1 MKDLLNTRTVK
12 KQLLVSLVAATANLY
27 SISTYADTQQEFYV
41 ATDGDDN
48 NAGTLAAPF
57 KTIEKARDS
66 VREVNSNMSGDIY
79 VYIRGGHY
87 SISDT
92 IELTSA
98 DSASNDFRIYYQAY
112 NEEQPILNGA
122 TQIENWSQHDGNI
135 YKASLN
141 RTEKLRTLIV
151 NGERAYMASQ
161 RVGAN
166 GGWGTYTITEGDASW
181 ARTSGSHADGVT
193 YDLSDIPS
201 ISNITDVEI
210 MNQTKWNT
218 NFVTVRETTVEDDQ
232 RVMKF
237 SQPYAAIAMNQ
248 NWGGFTT
255 SGTHTLMNA
264 YEFLDEANEFYFD
277 RNSNTIYYYAET
289 VNMDSAEVW
298 APHASELLNLTG
310 DSKTERIK
318 NITFKGITF
327 AYTEAT
333 LPEVAGSAGKTTVQA
348 ATYKMA
354 YSDGNWHNDVYRAY
368 DVMSGAINVNHAQN
382 ISFEDGVIKHIGSEG
397 INFTN
402 DVLESQIVG
411 NAILDIGGSGINIA
425 HPQHVYIGDSG
436 DGSTDSEYEKY
447 ASDEEGLVQN
457 ILVKNNLIYDATRVY
472 WGHAAIT
479 AFFTDGL
486 IIEHNQIQNTNYSGV
501 SLGWGWNNFGPEEIG
516 EAATTVARN
525 NSFSNNRV
533 YNVMTTL
540 EDGGAFY
547 TLGNQP
553 DSIANGN
560 YVKAPT
566 SHFQGVYHPDE
577 GTAYYT
583 GNDLVF
589 EIVPG
594 QDNFEL
600 NAWRDKRDNHYDT
613 IYSTSGAYQIGAPDS
628 TITNLVV
635 IPDADWPQEA
645 LDIIDNAGLEDEY
658 LSLLDGIP
666 EPPEVPGLMS
676 TDGFTIVEAESGSLF
691 GSGSTYSDSNA
702 SGGAGI
708 ENIHTD
714 GSGVTFTNMV
724 KATSLFLTYASKN
737 SGTYSIYVDDV
748 HSGDVSFTATGSWNG
763 SYANTELVSVNIP
776 EGSTLTLK
784 KDSDDSG
791 INIDYISL
799 IDQSLIQQA
808 ENGILLG
815 SPKITNEHSGYE
827 GTGFVGDIF
836 NIGDSV
842 QFSVNAL
849 EGGQYILSTRY
860 AMGLYGP
867 EGDRSLS
874 VYVNGEDVIQSIFTS
889 TVEWNLWDESEVV
902 ITLLPGPNDIKLQV
916 DADDTGVINL
926 DQFSLTKIYEAEEGT
941 LDGVTSDNSHEGFS
955 GFGFVADI
963 SDIGDSVTFT
973 INVAVAGDYT
983 IDMRYAMGEFGPAG
997 DRTLSIYVNEED
1009 QVQSTFVTTG
1019 EWDSWSNQTETIQL
1033 QAGENAI
1040 TYQVDADDTGSVN
1053 LDFMV
1058 LTFTAATDEDDD
1070 DDDIDLTGVYEAEN
1084 AIISG
1089 ERIAVS
1095 SEHDGFNGTGYVGD
1109 IITLG
1114 DTVEFTVEVETD
1126 GQYILDMRYAMGTF
1140 GPAGDRS
1147 MSVYVNGIDMVQSFF
1162 ATTVEWNIWSN
1173 QTELI
1178 SLQAGT
1184 NTITYQFDADDTG
1197 WMNFD
1202 YIKLDYDSPLPIF
1215 GDFDTDIDVDR
1226 DDLNIFYQ
1234 HIRAQT
1240 LTDLSYDFNGDGLI
1254 SSRDVRGF
1262 MTLCT
1267 RASCATE

>member
-1 MKDLLNTRTVK
+1 MKDLLNTRTFK
-12 KQLLVSLVAATANLY
+12 KQLLVPFVVATANLY
-27 SISTYADTQQEFYV
+27 SISTYADTQQVFYV
-41 ATDGDDN
+41 ATNGDDDN
-48 NAGTLAAPF
+48 TGTLAAPF
-57 KTIEKARDS
+57 KTLEKARDS
-66 VREVNSNMSGDIY
+66 VREINSNMSGDIF
-79 VYIRGGHY
+79 VYIRGGNY
-87 SISDT
+87 PITDT

-98 DSASNDFRIYYQAY
+98 DSGTNDYRIYYQAY
-112 NEEQPILNGA
+112 NEEEPILNGA
-122 TQIENWSQHDGNI
+122 TLVENWSQHDGNI

-141 RTEKLRTLIV
+141 RNEKLRTLIV

-166 GGWGTYTITEGDASW
+166 GGWGTYTITEGEADW
-181 ARTSGSHADGVT
+181 ARTSGSHADGVF

-201 ISNITDVEI
+201 ITNITDVEI

-218 NFVTVRETTVEDDQ
+218 NFVTVRETIVEDDQ

-255 SGTHTLMNA
+255 SGNHTLMNA

-277 RNSNTIYYYAET
+277 RNTHTLYYYSET
-289 VNMDSAEVW
+289 RNIDSAEVW
-298 APHASELLNLTG
+298 APHASELVNLNG
-310 DSKTERIK
+310 DSKTGRIK
-318 NITFKGITF
+318 NITFKGLTF
-327 AYTEAT
+327 AYTDAT

-368 DVMSGAINVNHAQN
+368 DVMSGAISVNHAEN

-425 HPQHVYIGDSG
+425 HPQHVYIGDSD

-566 SHFQGVYHPDE
+566 THFQGVYHPDE

-635 IPDADWPQEA
+635 VPDADWPQEA
-645 LDIIDNAGLEDEY
+645 LDIIDNAGLEDQY

-666 EPPEVPGLMS
+666 EPPEIPGLVS
-676 TDGFTIVEAESGSLF
+676 TDGYSILEAESGTLL
-691 GSGSTYSDSNA
+691 GGAITVEDSEA
-702 SGGAGI
+702 SGGLAVQNLHTLDSGI
-708 ENIHTD
+708 E
-714 GSGVTFTNMV
+714 FTNV
-724 KATSLFLTYASKN
+724 GSATSLLVSYASKE
-737 SGTYSIYVDDV
+737 SGTYSVYVDGEHAADLTY
-748 HSGDVSFTATGSWNG
+748 SSTGSWTGPYTN
-763 SYANTELVSVNIP
+763 SEALSVYIP
-776 EGSTLTLK
+776 EGSTLTLQNDEN
-784 KDSDDSG
+784 DSA
-791 INIDYISL
+791 INLDFIGL
-799 IDQSLIQQA
+799 VDQSLVQQA
-808 ENGILLG
+808 EDGILLG
-815 SPKITNEHSGYE
+815 SPQVSTEHAGFE
-827 GTGFVGDIF
+827 GSGFVGDIF

-849 EGGQYILSTRY
+849 EGGQYILATRY

-867 EGDRSLS
+867 EGDRTMS
-874 VYVNGEDVIQSIFTS
+874 VYVNGDDVAQSVFTS

-902 ITLLPGPNDIKLQV
+902 ITLLPGSNDIKLQV
-916 DADDTGVINL
+916 DADDTGVVNL
-926 DQFSLTKIYEAEEGT
+926 DQFSLTKIYEAEEAT
-941 LDGVTSDNSHEGFS
+941 LAGVTSDNSHEGFS
-955 GFGFVADI
+955 GFGFVGDI
-963 SDIGDSVTFT
+963 SDIGDSVAFT
-973 INVAVAGDYT
+973 VNVAVAGSYT

-997 DRTLSIYVNEED
+997 DRTMSVYVNDQD

-1019 EWDSWSNQTETIQL
+1019 DWDSWSNQAETIQL

-1040 TYQVDADDTGSVN
+1040 TYQVDVDDTGSVN
-1053 LDFMV
+1053 LDSMV
-1058 LTFTAATDEDDD
+1058 LTFTATTDEDDD

-1084 AIISG
+1084 AVISG
-1089 ERIAVS
+1089 ERITIS
-1095 SEHDGFNGTGYVGD
+1095 SEHDGFNGTGYIGD

-1114 DTVEFTVEVETD
+1114 DMVEFTVEVED
-1126 GQYILDMRYAMGTF
+1126 AGQYTLDMRYAMGTY
-1140 GPAGDRS
+1140 GPEGDRS
-1147 MSVYVNGIDMVQSFF
+1147 MSVYVNGVDVVQSFF
-1162 ATTVEWNIWSN
+1162 ATTVEWNSWSN

-1184 NTITYQFDADDTG
+1184 NTITYQLDADDTG
-1197 WMNFD
+1197 WINIDF
-1202 YIKLDYDSPLPIF
+1202 IKLDYDSPLPIF
-1215 GDFDTDIDVDR
+1215 GDFDTDLDVDS

-1240 LTDLSYDFNGDGLI
+1240 LTDLSYDFTGDGLI

-1262 MTLCT
+1262 MSLCT